1 MRLIILTLLACIY
14 APALSLADDDNN
26 KQGKKDKKDNCGQQA
41 NAQGLKGKARKDF
54 MKVCTQDKQKKE
66 KLSVGKDG
74 DQDGGK
80 RKMPVQGQPAPTP
93 SQPAPPPPVAT
104 QPAPQPPAPSQPA
117 PTTTSQPPTPSQP
130 APPPPV
136 ATQPAPQP
144 PAASQPAPTT
154 TSQPP
159 APSQPGPTM
168 PTQAPTASKPKPKLQ
183 TGGRTDAPKQDRN

>member
-14 APALSLADDDNN
+14 APGLSLADDDNN

-54 MKVCTQDKQKKE
+54 MKVCTQDKQNKE

-93 SQPAPPPPVAT
+93 SQPAPPPVAT
-104 QPAPQPPAPSQPA
+104 QPAPQPPAP
-117 PTTTSQPPTPSQP
+117 
-130 APPPPV
+130 
-136 ATQPAPQP
+136 
-144 PAASQPAPTT
+144 SQPAPTT